1 MSNLNVLIASKLQKL
16 KADAVDPNATPEDA
30 SREEVLASR
39 VVAALK
45 QVGIPEAR
53 IHAALDDGTEAD
65 TSEFT
70 PVDPAD
76 PVTDDEVEAA
86 CRMVLA
92 ELGVDVEEDED
103 TAGGEDGALLDQIS
117 DLTAQVVANA
127 GGDAGRLFRAA
138 SRLTASLNL
147 TVVAAGQ
154 SK

>member
-1 MSNLNVLIASKLQKL
+1 MSKINVMIASRIAAL
-16 KADAVDPNATPEDA
+16 KANATDPNATPDDL
-30 SREEVLASR
+30 SRDEVLAGR

-45 QVGIPEAR
+45 QVGIAEAR
-53 IHAALDDGTEAD
+53 IHAALDDGSQPDAST
-65 TSEFT
+65 FT
-70 PVDPAD
+70 PADPTD

-86 CRMVLA
+86 CRIVLA
-92 ELGVDVEEDED
+92 ELGVDVEEDE
-103 TAGGEDGALLDQIS
+103 GGSEDDELLDQIN

-127 GGDAGRLFRAA
+127 GGDANRLFRAA